1 MFLVYPC
8 MVTQARPGPSLEA
21 ALTAVGGA
29 PPLERLPRHV
39 HRLPREE
46 VSRSQRARILR
57 AVAEVVAAK
66 GYPATTVAD
75 IIRVAGV
82 SRSTFYELYD
92 GKEDAFL
99 AAYAGL
105 DIVLRNLASAA
116 ERSPTPA
123 EMVRSAVR
131 AHLASLAAEPAFTRM
146 FFVEATSAGPRVLAR
161 RRAAT
166 QRFLDV
172 LEAMVDAAR
181 ALDAAVP
188 VPDRTLLLAFV
199 GAYREL
205 ITDHLLDA
213 GATTLPTLEPHL
225 VRLADRL
232 LLAPGPA
239 G

>member
-1 MFLVYPC
+1 
-8 MVTQARPGPSLEA
+8 VT
-21 ALTAVGGA
+21 ALTSPDDQ

-39 HRLPREE
+39 HGLPREQ

-57 AVAEVVAAK
+57 AVAEAVAAR

-75 IIRVAGV
+75 IIRRAGV
-82 SRSTFYELYD
+82 SRSTFYELYE

-105 DIVLRNLASAA
+105 DIVLRNLAVAT
-116 ERSPTPA
+116 ERSATPA
-123 EMVRSAVR
+123 EMVRNAVR
-131 AHLASLAAEPAFTRM
+131 AHLAGLAAEPAFTWM

-181 ALDAAVP
+181 ALDPAVP
-188 VPDRTLLLAFV
+188 ASDRMVLLAFV

-205 ITDHLLDA
+205 ITDHLLEA
-213 GATTLPTLEPHL
+213 GAETLPTLEPHL

-232 LLAPGPA
+232 LLAAAA